1 MKARLARAVSSR
13 AFLVVAAVLAV
24 LLLLPALPV
33 GFMMDDYAQWF
44 WMRGGTDAAG
54 GPRGFWDLFR
64 FQGPER
70 ESLLVAMDRGYWP
83 WWTNPELRLA
93 FFRPL
98 TAITHA
104 IDHALFPN
112 SPALMRL
119 ESALMYAVGVV
130 IVGLLYRRLLGAT
143 VAAGLAV
150 LMYAIDDAHAV
161 TVVWISNRNAV
172 LAAALGFGAL
182 LLHDQAIRRSDRRA
196 RIAAPIVF
204 ALAMLAAEAALATLA
219 YLVAYALWLHADRW
233 GKRIAALAPYLAIT
247 AVWAVAYKLLG
258 YGAWG
263 AEFYIDPVREP
274 AHFLTALATRLPVL
288 LEGQFSFPPSDVWLL
303 VPPEHKTAG
312 VAVVAVLVLLGSAV
326 LAFGVRRTRENGFFA
341 TGMLLALVPVCAT
354 WPGDRLLIFAGF
366 GAFGLVGDF
375 LTAPRELL
383 THGRRV
389 VVKAA
394 AVFYILLH
402 IVVAPVF
409 FAGRGVQ
416 IAHMLHDPIERAAAS
431 YPPSSELAGK
441 TLMIVNG
448 PDFLIPSFGMMVRF
462 RRGEPMPEHMRQLAI
477 CVQGRILFKRTGERT
492 VEMLLE
498 KGFFHDP
505 FSLVFRKEDPPM
517 PLGHKVQLTGMTA
530 TVKAYTSD
538 RKRVA
543 TVEFELDRPAD
554 DANLVWVIWKDKQ
567 MERFTLPAV
576 GEEVEL
582 PPVDYALAIGG

>member
-1 MKARLARAVSSR
+1 MKARLARLVASR

-24 LLLLPALPV
+24 VLLLPTLSA
-33 GFMMDDYAQWF
+33 GFMMDDYSQLF
-44 WMRGGTDAAG
+44 WMRGGTQAPG

-70 ESLLVAMDRGYWP
+70 ESFWMAMDRGFWP
-83 WWTNPELRLA
+83 WWTNPEMRLA

-104 IDHALFPN
+104 LDHALFPD

-119 ESALMYAVGVV
+119 ESALMYAGGVV
-130 IVGLLYRRLLGAT
+130 VVGLLYRRLLGAT
-143 VAAGLAV
+143 VAAGLAL

-182 LLHDQAIRRSDRRA
+182 LLHDRAARDGDRRA
-196 RIAAPIVF
+196 RVAGPIMF
-204 ALAMLAAEAALATLA
+204 ALAMLAAEAAIATLG
-219 YLVAYALWLHADRW
+219 YLAAHALWLHRERW
-233 GKRIAALAPYLAIT
+233 SKRLAALAPYAAVTLA
-247 AVWAVAYKLLG
+247 WGLAYKGLG
-258 YGAWG
+258 YGASG
-263 AEFYIDPVREP
+263 AEFYIDPAGEP
-274 AHFLTALATRLPVL
+274 GHFLAALAMRLPIL
-288 LEGQFSFPPSDVWLL
+288 LEGQFSFPPSDLWLL
-303 VPPEHKTAG
+303 VPSDHKAKVLAVI
-312 VAVVAVLVLLGSAV
+312 VALVLLGSTV

-354 WPGDRLLIFAGF
+354 WPSDRLLMFAGF
-366 GAFGLVGDF
+366 GAFGLIGDF

-389 VVKAA
+389 VVRAA
-394 AVFYILLH
+394 AGFYVLLH
-402 IVVAPVF
+402 IVVAPLF
-409 FAGRGVQ
+409 YGGRASQ

-448 PDFLIPSFGMMVRF
+448 PDFLVPSLGIMVRV
-462 RRGEPMPEHMRQLAI
+462 RKGEPMPARIRQLAI
-477 CVQGRILFKRTGERT
+477 AVQGRVLFKRTGERT
-492 VEMLLE
+492 VEVLLE

-505 FSLVFRKEDPPM
+505 FSLVFRKEEPAM
-517 PLGHKVQLTGMTA
+517 AIGERVQIPGMTA
-530 TVKAYTSD
+530 TVKALTSD

-543 TVEFELDRPAD
+543 TIEFELDRPLD
-554 DANLVWVIWKDKQ
+554 DASHVWVIWRETR

-576 GEEVEL
+576 GEEIEL
-582 PPVDYALAIGG
+582 PPIDYQKAMGS